1 MCIFSLLRFRYVY
14 ISANISCLIPI
25 LQNMGY
31 KLQLSSLRSPLST
44 AYNEEMKNINNIL
57 SFAHFLFARYDLFQ
71 QLNKSFMFACA
82 I

>member
-1 MCIFSLLRFRYVY
+1 M
-14 ISANISCLIPI
+14 
-25 LQNMGY
+25 
-31 KLQLSSLRSPLST
+31 

-57 SFAHFLFARYDLFQ
+57 RCAHGLFVQYDLFQ